1 VKKAFKNCLKSKKVT
16 KTLYMV
22 LKEIFA
28 TKYTPSALK
37 KGVKKS
43 QKCAK
48 RQKFPHG
55 LPLMNGADPSSITGA
70 LET

>member
-1 VKKAFKNCLKSKKVT
+1 
-16 KTLYMV
+16 MV

-43 QKCAK
+43 QKCEK
-48 RQKFPHG
+48 RQKFPHDLLAMNLDG
-55 LPLMNGADPSSITGA
+55 LSLIYNRF
-70 LET
+70 